1 MECEYLERFGEEQE
15 KLQRSNKRVKDSS
28 SDGGHGEEE
37 TEMGNPL
44 PKSYKDKLL
53 VVIPGAHAQ
62 MCIANNQQYGK
73 EYFDNEMDEV
83 TEEFAVVKL
92 SKEIKSKIK
101 GVQSNALIVKVF
113 GRMVG
118 YHYLHRTGLS
128 PWKPQCIV
136 DYLDLG
142 NDFFPLQVQSQR

>member
-1 MECEYLERFGEEQE
+1 MECEYLERSGEEQE

-83 TEEFAVVKL
+83 TEEFAVVKSSPRSKVSSLTPSL
-92 SKEIKSKIK
+92 SKFLVEWQDITTFTER
-101 GVQSNALIVKVF
+101 A
-113 GRMVG
+113 
-118 YHYLHRTGLS
+118 
-128 PWKPQCIV
+128 
-136 DYLDLG
+136 
-142 NDFFPLQVQSQR
+142 